1 MVHSQILTSS
11 RLDLLLIG
19 EEGKRHYILIKDFN
33 TFMYDHTLHRRRKH
47 FCRYCSQAF
56 NTEEIIKRH
65 INNCFKI
72 NGKQRFIMPKKASM
86 LNSKIMR
93 VTIIMSPFMIYADF
107 ESLLVPEHN
116 GRQNLNANNA
126 NNLYGYAMSKFL
138 RTSVLK

>member
-1 MVHSQILTSS
+1 
-11 RLDLLLIG
+11 
-19 EEGKRHYILIKDFN
+19 
-33 TFMYDHTLHRRRKH
+33 
-47 FCRYCSQAF
+47 
-56 NTEEIIKRH
+56 
-65 INNCFKI
+65 
-72 NGKQRFIMPKKASM
+72 MPKKASM

-126 NNLYGYAMSKFL
+126 NNLYVYAMSKFL